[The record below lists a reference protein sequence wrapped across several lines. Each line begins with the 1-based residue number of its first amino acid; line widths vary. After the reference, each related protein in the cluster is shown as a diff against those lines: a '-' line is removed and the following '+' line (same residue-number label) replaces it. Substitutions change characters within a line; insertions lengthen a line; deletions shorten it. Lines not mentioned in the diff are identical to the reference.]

1 MRVKAFQQS
10 QAHRYG
16 DIFRVLWENRSELPY
31 AWAILNHGVC
41 DVCSLGPYGFRDSV
55 VDGVHLCMRRLK
67 ALRLNTIP
75 ALDLAATADLNR
87 LRRFGPEQLQ
97 SLGRLAHPMVRR
109 RGEPGFVRCS
119 WDESLEL
126 VCRAIH
132 DTASHAM
139 GFLATPHGRTNE
151 IYYAFQKL
159 ARILGSNNIALCSR
173 SHDNAV
179 SGLKATLGHGAP
191 TCSLS
196 DWIGTD
202 LLIIFGADV
211 VSDYPVTK
219 KYMRRARKAG
229 TRIIAV
235 RPLTRAKTECD
246 RTSSVVGSIS
256 LKKVSTRH
264 GFQVRAGGEI
274 AFINGILKTLIAND
288 QIDLEFIGKH
298 TARFREFREALQTQ
312 SWKMLEQGSGVSRA
326 AMQEF
331 AIQYGA
337 ARSAVFVYTGAFTE
351 CEFATAK
358 VQAIVNLA
366 LARGML
372 GRDKCGIMP
381 IGAES
386 SAHAGGECGAEP
398 DQFPGGFF
406 VNENSARRLSN
417 LWRHP
422 IPSNPG
428 LTLSAMMDAA
438 YAHEIKFLYCLG
450 ADPLETLT
458 ADNNAAEA
466 LSRVP
471 IRVYQDLVLKP
482 SMLLDSTDVVVVLPA
497 QTRYEQR
504 TGGTCTSTE
513 RRIRFTPELPGHSIG
528 EARPE
533 WEILSLIGRKSMPNG
548 DLLFPFNDSQ
558 AIREEMSRVIPIYQ
572 GIEKIRKEGDQL
584 QWGGPQ
590 LYRDGFS
597 TMPGNR
603 ALFTALEPFAGD

>member
-16 DIFRVLWENRSELPY
+16 DIFRVLWENRTELPY

-67 ALRLNTIP
+67 ALRLNTIR
-75 ALDLAATADLNR
+75 AFDLAATADLNR

-97 SLGRLAHPMVRR
+97 SLGRLAHPLIRR

-119 WDESLEL
+119 WDESLDV

-132 DTASHAM
+132 DTAPHAM
-139 GFLATPHGRTNE
+139 GFVATPHGRTNE
-151 IYYAFQKL
+151 IYYTFQKL

-173 SHDNAV
+173 SRDNAV

-211 VSDYPVTK
+211 VGDYPVTK

-235 RPLTRAKTECD
+235 RPLSGAKTQCD
-246 RTSSVVGSIS
+246 RTSSVVGSTS
-256 LKKVSTRH
+256 PKVAMRH

-288 QIDLEFIGKH
+288 QVDLEFIAKH
-298 TARFREFREALQTQ
+298 TARFRELCEALQTQ

-381 IGAES
+381 MGAES
-386 SAHAGGECGAEP
+386 SAQAGGECGAEP

-406 VNENSARRLSN
+406 VNEQSARRLSN

-438 YAHEIKFLYCLG
+438 YAQQIKFLYCLG
-450 ADPLETLT
+450 ADPLETV
-458 ADNNAAEA
+458 ADNYAAEA

-482 SMLLDSTDVVVVLPA
+482 SMLLDSADVVVVLPA

-513 RRIRFTPELPGHSIG
+513 RRIRFTPELPGHRIG

-558 AIREEMSRVIPIYQ
+558 AIREEMSRVMPIYQ
-572 GIEKIRKEGDQL
+572 GIDKIRKEGDQL

-603 ALFTALEPFAGD
+603 ALFTALEPPVGD

>member
-16 DIFRVLWENRSELPY
+16 DIFRVLWENRTELPY

-97 SLGRLAHPMVRR
+97 SLGRLAHPLIRR

-132 DTASHAM
+132 DTAPHAM

-151 IYYAFQKL
+151 IYVFQKL

-202 LLIIFGADV
+202 LLIIFGTDV

-219 KYMRRARKAG
+219 KYLRRARKAG

-235 RPLTRAKTECD
+235 RPLPRAKTECD
-246 RTSSVVGSIS
+246 RTSSVVGSTS
-256 LKKVSTRH
+256 LKKVATRH
-264 GFQVRAGGEI
+264 GFQIRAGGEI

-288 QIDLEFIGKH
+288 QVDLEFIGKH
-298 TARFREFREALQTQ
+298 TARFPEFREALQTQ
-312 SWKMLEQGSGVSRA
+312 SWKMLEQGSGVSRT

-337 ARSAVFVYTGAFTE
+337 ALSRIRLHRRFYRMRICHCQSPGDRESGAG
-351 CEFATAK
+351 
-358 VQAIVNLA
+358 
-366 LARGML
+366 AR
-372 GRDKCGIMP
+372 
-381 IGAES
+381 
-386 SAHAGGECGAEP
+386 
-398 DQFPGGFF
+398 
-406 VNENSARRLSN
+406 NARARQM
-417 LWRHP
+417 RH
-422 IPSNPG
+422 
-428 LTLSAMMDAA
+428 
-438 YAHEIKFLYCLG
+438 YAHWRRE
-450 ADPLETLT
+450 
-458 ADNNAAEA
+458 
-466 LSRVP
+466 
-471 IRVYQDLVLKP
+471 QHP
-482 SMLLDSTDVVVVLPA
+482 S
-497 QTRYEQR
+497 
-504 TGGTCTSTE
+504 GG
-513 RRIRFTPELPGHSIG
+513 
-528 EARPE
+528 
-533 WEILSLIGRKSMPNG
+533 
-548 DLLFPFNDSQ
+548 
-558 AIREEMSRVIPIYQ
+558 
-572 GIEKIRKEGDQL
+572 
-584 QWGGPQ
+584 
-590 LYRDGFS
+590 
-597 TMPGNR
+597 
-603 ALFTALEPFAGD
+603 